1 VVMSSISQAEYDA
14 LLAKR
19 PAKGWRQKA
28 RGLTN
33 HRRSEMNKT
42 EAAYGL
48 ELSVLKAA
56 GKVEW
61 FEFQPMRFKVGKDD
75 SGRDAWY
82 TPDWISML
90 SDGALEAV
98 DCKGSGPIQEASYV
112 RIRAAALLYPI
123 RFIIARMQKNGSF
136 ERREI

>member
-1 VVMSSISQAEYDA
+1 MSISPAEFEA
-14 LLAKR
+14 LKSR
-19 PAKGWRQKA
+19 KPAGNWRQHA
-28 RGLTN
+28 RGLSN

-48 ELSVLKAA
+48 ELSILQAA

-61 FEFQPMRFKVGKDD
+61 FEFQPMRFRVGKDD

-82 TPDWISML
+82 TPDWMVMQP
-90 SDGALEAV
+90 DGNLEAV

-123 RFIIARMQKNGSF
+123 RFVIAQQQRNGGF